1 MPLSL
6 EYAGQVRDV
15 VVAQLEDAA
24 RGLNAQLAL
33 TLAAAGLPV
42 FAFDWSA
49 ASLNFFEAQVDPN
62 DIETSTPMKYPIC
75 TLTVVNEDNTLD
87 QTWITFSGTVPVEF
101 VIYISFIQSGV
112 PRNVEK
118 TLNAV
123 TAAVIR
129 TFCDSSAAATANFT
143 GPVTFNRKVR
153 VTRPRLQMGA
163 QNWRAPLKFSM
174 VFQLDTN

>member
-1 MPLSL
+1 MLSP

-15 VVAQLEDAA
+15 AVAQLEDVT
-24 RGLNAQLAL
+24 RGLNVQLAI
-33 TLAAAGLPV
+33 TLGAAGLPV

-49 ASLNFFEAQVDPN
+49 TSINFFEVQLDPG
-62 DIETSTPMKYPIC
+62 DIESTTPLKYPLC
-75 TLTVVNEDNTLD
+75 TLSVLQEDNQLD
-87 QTWITFSGTVPVEF
+87 QTYITFSGQIVMELCL
-101 VIYISFIQSGV
+101 YISFIQSGV

-143 GPVTFNRKVR
+143 GPVTFNRKLAVKR
-153 VTRPRLQMGA
+153 SRLQMGA
-163 QNWRAPLKFSM
+163 QNWRVPIKFYLP
-174 VFQLDTN
+174 FGLDTN